1 MRQFFEKFS
10 NIKLNP
16 LNAELN
22 AICYLLAL
30 LGAHHILHVNRENL
44 SGGNQVFPCGQ
55 MDGRTDMT
63 KLMVA
68 FHNFANAPKKLR
80 RSRNT
85 VGI

>member
-1 MRQFFEKFS
+1 MRNFFFEKFS
-10 NIKLNP
+10 NIKLK
-16 LNAELN
+16 
-22 AICYLLAL
+22 
-30 LGAHHILHVNRENL
+30 ENL
-44 SGGNQVFPCGQ
+44 SGGNQIVPCGQ

-68 FHNFANAPKKLR
+68 FHSFANAPKKLR